1 MFAEI
6 ILRQTWHQRECQFYQ
21 VISIH
26 SVKETFNDAPDT
38 LCKNHFGIELK
49 QKAPEKGTKSQNGRE
64 RDICQNVVD
73 KHSKVSVDF
82 FAPVTRLRS
91 GTFFLFNALSEIA
104 LTSRSNTSPKLKNS
118 FGLPNYPSNFH
129 VWVKKL
135 KFLLENENYT
145 QKVLWRT
152 FSSDTYP
159 FYSKISQCGLAIS
172 KAKKIQK
179 SVNLSSCHNKA
190 TKYNGTV

>member
-1 MFAEI
+1 M
-6 ILRQTWHQRECQFYQ
+6 LL
-21 VISIH
+21 
-26 SVKETFNDAPDT
+26 T
-38 LCKNHFGIELK
+38 LWKNHFGIELK
-49 QKAPEKGTKSQNGRE
+49 QKAPAEKGTKSQNGRE

-118 FGLPNYPSNFH
+118 YGLPNYPSNFH

-135 KFLLENENYT
+135 KFLLENENYA

-152 FSSDTYP
+152 FLLIHTL
-159 FYSKISQCGLAIS
+159 FSKISQCGLAIS